1 MQTQYPMRQ
10 VPCVGAALAL
20 AILVTCG
27 CSPAAPAP
35 ESDAVDSMDAAS
47 GDDSP
52 GLPTKGED
60 SGVGDKDAGLGTKD
74 AGLGTED
81 AGLGTED
88 AGETADAGPGMQ
100 DAGPRPEDAGMTGTA
115 DAGGMDECFACA
127 EARCAVPVNACLHSS
142 ACVEEGDCD
151 LACLTGSASAPNP
164 RCVQSCTKDPLATQE
179 LLAAVTCGFAVC
191 PKECLH
197 VLISCGGDAG
207 AFGGEEP
214 GSGLG
219 CLTGRTGVAPHY

>member
-47 GDDSP
+47 ESDSP
-52 GLPTKGED
+52 GLPTKDED
-60 SGVGDKDAGLGTKD
+60 SGLGDKDAGLGTKD
-74 AGLGTED
+74 AG
-81 AGLGTED
+81 
-88 AGETADAGPGMQ
+88 ETADAEPGMQ
-100 DAGPRPEDAGMTGTA
+100 DAGAPTEDAGMTGTA

-127 EARCAVPVNACLHSS
+127 EARCALPVNACLHSS
-142 ACVEEGDCD
+142 ACVEEGNCD

-219 CLTGRTGVAPHY
+219 CLSGRAGVAPPY

>member
-10 VPCVGAALAL
+10 VPGVGAALAL

-47 GDDSP
+47 ESDSP
-52 GLPTKGED
+52 GLPTKDED
-60 SGVGDKDAGLGTKD
+60 SGLGDKDAGLGTKD

-81 AGLGTED
+81 AG
-88 AGETADAGPGMQ
+88 ETADAGPGVQ
-100 DAGPRPEDAGMTGTA
+100 DAGPGTEDAGMTGTA

-127 EARCAVPVNACLHSS
+127 EAKCAVPVNACLHSS
-142 ACVEEGDCD
+142 ACVEEGNCD
-151 LACLTGSASAPNP
+151 LGCFTGAAGVLGVPNP

-191 PKECLH
+191 PKECLR
-197 VLISCGGDAG
+197 VLTSCGGDAG

-219 CLTGRTGVAPHY
+219 CLSGRTGVAPHY